1 MKTGLII
8 DLESLRGGRQHPCL
22 YRAGGE
28 VSSVFIK
35 REQICERGNYK
46 GRNRFA
52 K

>member
-8 DLESLRGGRQHPCL
+8 DLESLRGGRQHL

-35 REQICERGNYK
+35 REQICERGNYR